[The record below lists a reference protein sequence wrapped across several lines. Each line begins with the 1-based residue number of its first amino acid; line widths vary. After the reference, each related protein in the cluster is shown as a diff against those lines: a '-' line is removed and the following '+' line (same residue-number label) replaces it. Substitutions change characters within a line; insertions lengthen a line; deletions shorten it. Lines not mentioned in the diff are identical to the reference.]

1 MVRNARFAPTAL
13 RGLNP
18 SSSTLTSF
26 PVTIAHKLEIY
37 TNREMGATGPCGPCT
52 EIHFDRIGGRD
63 ASKLVNADRP
73 DCIEIWNNVFIQFN
87 RETDGSLK
95 ELPSKHVDTGMGF
108 ERLTSILQGKDS
120 NYDTDIFT
128 PIFDAIKTVCNCR
141 PYTALVGAD
150 DKDLVD
156 MAYRVIADHIRT
168 LTFAITDGAMPS
180 SEGRGYVLRRIL
192 RRAVRYGQEILGAPP
207 GFFTRLVPVVVEN
220 FSVFFQELRAK
231 KDYVMSVIS
240 DEELSFMRTLDQGV
254 KHFNRVVTAMQS
266 GSSKMIPAKDAHLL
280 FGSMGFPL
288 DLTELMAAERGFTV
302 DTAGFQELMDHDRR
316 ISEQAALARKGGG
329 SKDLSMVAEQTAW
342 LQGQGIAATD
352 SSSKYTWDH
361 TPTATIVALYQGRG
375 GQTAGFADAISS
387 VDGTVGVVLNLT
399 SFYYES
405 GGQTF
410 DTGVLLGDNGTK
422 FVVENSQT
430 YAGYVVHIGY
440 LESGAS
446 LNMGAPVT
454 VSVDYQRRALVAP
467 NHTMTHVLNYALKTV
482 LIGGDSDKAQGGMC
496 DQRGSLVDTEKLRF
510 DFAWSGPVSASQLAQ
525 VEKIVCQKI
534 AAELPVYSE
543 VVPLEGALKISS
555 LRQVPDEKYPDP
567 VRVISVGED
576 VSKLV
581 ADPLNA
587 RWATL
592 SIEFCGGTHLT
603 NTKQAEAFA
612 LIEESGIQKGVRR
625 IVGLT
630 RQAAHSARATAADI
644 SQRLVSLE
652 AMDAGQTL
660 SNATKVMKLE
670 IDQAV
675 ISVVDKEDLKSR
687 ISVVNDRIKVWYK
700 ANLAARVAEA
710 SSLCDRITSEA
721 LAVGKNVVV
730 MQVDM
735 GGDGKMAKKIHES
748 VRKIHSSASFMLVSV
763 DEEADK

>member
-1 MVRNARFAPTAL
+1 
-13 RGLNP
+13 
-18 SSSTLTSF
+18 
-26 PVTIAHKLEIY
+26 
-37 TNREMGATGPCGPCT
+37 MGATGPCGPCT
-52 EIHFDRIGGRD
+52 EIHFDRLGGRD
-63 ASKLVNADRP
+63 AGALVNADRP
-73 DCIEIWNNVFIQFN
+73 DVIEIWNNVFIQFN
-87 RETDGSLK
+87 READGSLK
-95 ELPSKHVDTGMGF
+95 ELPNKHVDTGMGF
-108 ERLTSILQGKDS
+108 ERLSSILQGKDS

-128 PIFDAIKTVCNCR
+128 PIFDAIKSVCNCR
-141 PYTALVGAD
+141 SYTALVGPD

-180 SEGRGYVLRRIL
+180 SDGRGYVLRRIL

-207 GFFTRLVPVVVEN
+207 GFFTRLVPVVVDN
-220 FSVFFQELRAK
+220 FSGFFQELRAK

-254 KHFNRVVTAMQS
+254 KHFKRVVAAMQTAGAS
-266 GSSKMIPAKDAHLL
+266 TMIPAKEAHLL

-329 SKDLSMVAEQTAW
+329 SKDLSMVAEQTSW
-342 LQGQGIAATD
+342 LQTRGIASTD
-352 SSSKYTWDH
+352 SSGKYTWDQS
-361 TPTATIVALYQGRG
+361 PSATVVALYQGRG
-375 GQTAGFADAISS
+375 GQTAGFVDTISS
-387 VDGTVGVVLNLT
+387 ADGTVGVILNLT

-405 GGQTF
+405 GGQIY
-410 DTGVLLGDNGTK
+410 DTGFLLGENSDVR
-422 FVVENSQT
+422 FIVENSQT
-430 YAGYVVHIGY
+430 YAGYVVHVGY
-440 LESGAS
+440 LEGDTAT
-446 LNMGAPVT
+446 LNVGTPVT
-454 VSVDYQRRALVAP
+454 VNVDYQRRALVAP

-482 LIGGDSDKAQGGMC
+482 LIGDDVNKAQGGMC
-496 DQRGSLVDTEKLRF
+496 DQRGSLVDTEKMRF
-510 DFAWSGPVSASQLAQ
+510 DFTWNGPVTAAQLAQ
-525 VEKIVCQKI
+525 VERIVCEQI
-534 AAELPVYSE
+534 AAELPVYAE
-543 VVPLEGALKISS
+543 VVPLDAAIKISS

-581 ADPLNA
+581 QDPTNA
-587 RWATL
+587 RWATM

-603 NTKQAEAFA
+603 NTKQAESFV

-630 RQAAHSARATAADI
+630 RQAAHSARATAAEI
-644 SQRLVSLE
+644 AQRLSALE
-652 AMDAGQTL
+652 AIEASSALNEG
-660 SNATKVMKLE
+660 SKAIKLE
-670 IDQAV
+670 IDQAA
-675 ISVVDKEDLKSR
+675 ISVVDKEALRQR
-687 ISVVNDRIKVWYK
+687 ISVVNDRVKTWSK

-710 SSLCDRITSEA
+710 SVLCDKVTADA
-721 LAVGKNVVV
+721 LAASKTIIV

-748 VRKIHSSASFMLVSV
+748 VKKIHATASFMIVSI